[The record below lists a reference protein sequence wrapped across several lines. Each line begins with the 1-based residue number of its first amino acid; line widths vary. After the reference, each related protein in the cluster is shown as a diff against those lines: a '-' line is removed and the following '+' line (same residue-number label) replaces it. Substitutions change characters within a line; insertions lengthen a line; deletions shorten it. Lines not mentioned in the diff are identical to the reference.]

1 MDNQN
6 TQDDFKISEQSLD
19 LLFENM
25 MTGFAYC
32 QMIYDSNGVP
42 IDFVYR
48 KVNQAFGEITGLKE
62 VVGKKV
68 TDVIPDIKLSQPDLL
83 TIYGRVASG
92 GASEH
97 FEMYFHPLS
106 VYLSI
111 TVYSPQ
117 KNYFVA
123 IFENISERKNAEM
136 ALRKNEER
144 FTLALKAAKMGIWDW
159 NMESNIVYWS
169 PEVLTITGKETFD
182 GTLEG
187 FSAIIS
193 PEDRDRVNAEFGKWI
208 ETGEVYEIEFRITH
222 ANGNPVWISSFGRVF
237 YDDNH
242 KPLRMI
248 TTAQDITE
256 RKKILAELEA
266 KTAEMEKFF
275 KLTVGRE
282 IQMADLKKKIRE
294 IEKKDD
300 KAAA

>member
-6 TQDDFKISEQSLD
+6 NHTGFKISEQSLE

-32 QMIYDSNGVP
+32 QMIYDNTGVAS
-42 IDFVYR
+42 DFIYL
-48 KVNQAFGEITGLKE
+48 KVNQAFGELTGLKD
-62 VVGKKV
+62 VVGKRV
-68 TDVIPDIKLSQPDLL
+68 TEVIPDIKLSQPDLL
-83 TIYGRVASG
+83 ATYGRVASQG
-92 GASEH
+92 KSER
-97 FEMYFHPLS
+97 FEIYFHPLS
-106 VYLSI
+106 MYLAI
-111 TVYSPQ
+111 VVYSPQ
-117 KNYFVA
+117 KDYFVA
-123 IFENISERKNAEM
+123 IFENITERKNAEM

-182 GTLEG
+182 GTVEG
-187 FSAIIS
+187 FSAIVY
-193 PEDRDRVNAEFGKWI
+193 PDDRDRVTAEFGKWI
-208 ETGEVYEIEFRITH
+208 ETGEEYEIEFRIIH
-222 ANGNPVWISSFGRVF
+222 ANGNIVWISSFGRVF
-237 YDDNH
+237 YDENH
-242 KPLRMI
+242 KPQRMI

-256 RKKILAELEA
+256 RKKIHAELEA

-294 IEKKDD
+294 IEKKDQ
-300 KAAA
+300 KSSQ